1 MTTTTEVA
9 GKKLKLVIDC
19 AAESNIIDSRLP
31 NKILELITITRRV
44 KLTGPGERKVD
55 ALYGSLASMKM
66 GLQQISNLPV
76 IILNLEYTCFNDDLC
91 VNGVLGFDFLSQHK
105 IGFNFVSRK
114 MYIWK

>member
-55 ALYGSLASMKM
+55 A
-66 GLQQISNLPV
+66 
-76 IILNLEYTCFNDDLC
+76 
-91 VNGVLGFDFLSQHK
+91 
-105 IGFNFVSRK
+105 
-114 MYIWK
+114 